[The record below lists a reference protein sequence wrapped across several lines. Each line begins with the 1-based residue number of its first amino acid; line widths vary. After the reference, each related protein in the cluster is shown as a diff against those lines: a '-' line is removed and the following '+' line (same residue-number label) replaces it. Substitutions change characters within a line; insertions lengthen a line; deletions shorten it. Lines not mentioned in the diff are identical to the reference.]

1 MGYASLRYQLTRA
14 HNGLPQVCIVARA
27 PLTETRPMLT
37 YAELMD
43 LVIAAMRRQHG
54 VAENAP
60 DPQTLLNRRYQLRLL
75 MRAAAKDDEARIDDD
90 FTDAFDQLSE
100 RAIAQVPSPRT
111 QGDVRRGL
119 RWWRSRYQDVMS
131 RNHRGV
137 DQQPAGSLATV
148 LGQSLARRRVNHAR
162 AAGIVGVPSS
172 TLSSWLQG
180 VIPRTA
186 SAAGLRRLESA
197 LELAP
202 GALTT
207 LSRQPAPEPL
217 PVPASSYRARI
228 RELRKDHYRLAT
240 ADVGA
245 QLREEWESL
254 LHYKTSRAPT
264 LKRSRRAVWRLV
276 SGTEGRRNTSWH
288 NTLGTS
294 YCATADVEWKHVAGL
309 IGFALNKPAVHGF
322 TLLADWE
329 PTIAVFAVPELVEHF
344 FRWLVERADGVAN
357 NRVKTLANFVQSLTE
372 NETGWLTQQPVLL
385 ERLPGS
391 MQTRTWSDACAAVNA
406 LATAYRGESRGGIS
420 RDPFEPLRGLLSLA
434 EPFAPIRDAI
444 RALDARALG
453 AGLQSATAA
462 VAKRDAL
469 LLVVLMSIPLRLRNL
484 VLLRYRA
491 DQTGTLRK
499 EPDGRWWIR
508 IPAHETKNKKA
519 IAVRL
524 PKSATARLDEYV
536 AIYRPRLLMTSQCE
550 CVFPASM
557 GHPGPW
563 WGLNVRLFSL
573 TKTYIPGCMGFHT
586 HGFRDLVATRWL
598 DKHPEDYPTV
608 AHLLG
613 DDLQT
618 AIKTYSRPSPARA
631 VDRAN
636 EDIDAL
642 MS

>member
-1 MGYASLRYQLTRA
+1 
-14 HNGLPQVCIVARA
+14 
-27 PLTETRPMLT
+27 MLT

-54 VAENAP
+54 IAESAP
-60 DPQTLLNRRYQLRLL
+60 DPQTLVNRRYQLRLL
-75 MRAAAKDDEARIDDD
+75 MRAATKNEEARVGDD
-90 FTDAFDQLSE
+90 FADAFDQLSE
-100 RAIAQVPSPRT
+100 RAISQVRSPRT

-119 RWWRSRYQDVMS
+119 CWWRARYQDVMS
-131 RNHRGV
+131 RHQRGV

-148 LGQSLARRRVNHAR
+148 LGQSLAKRGVTHAR

-245 QLREEWESL
+245 QLRAEWQEL
-254 LHYKTSRAPT
+254 LRYKTSRAPT
-264 LKRSRRAVWRLV
+264 LKRSKRALWRLV

-329 PTIAVFAVPELVEHF
+329 PTIAVFAVPELVERYF
-344 FRWLVERADGVAN
+344 AWLIERADGVAN
-357 NRVKTLANFVQSLTE
+357 NRVKTLANFIQSLTE
-372 NETGWLTQQPVLL
+372 KQTGWLTQHPTLL
-385 ERLPGS
+385 ERLPET
-391 MQTRTWSDACAAVNA
+391 MQARSWSDACAAVNA
-406 LATAYRGESRGGIS
+406 VATAYRAEARGMS
-420 RDPFEPLRGLLSLA
+420 RDPFEPLRGLLSLP

-444 RALDARALG
+444 RGLDARALG
-453 AGLQSATAA
+453 AGLQSSTAA

-469 LLVVLMSIPLRLRNL
+469 LLTVLMSIPLRLRNL

-508 IPAHETKNKKA
+508 IPAHETKNRKA
-519 IAVRL
+519 IEARL
-524 PKSATARLDEYV
+524 PKGATARLDEYV
-536 AIYRPRLLMTSQCE
+536 AIYRLRLLAEPKCE
-550 CVFPASM
+550 YVFVASM
-557 GHPGPW
+557 GHPGAW
-563 WGLNVRLFSL
+563 WGVNMRLFSL
-573 TKTYIPGCMGFHT
+573 TKTYIPGCMGFHA
-586 HGFRDLVATRWL
+586 HSFRHLVATRWL
-598 DKHPEDYPTV
+598 DKHPEDYMTV
-608 AHLLG
+608 AHLLA
-613 DDLQT
+613 DDLHT
-618 AIKTYSRPSPARA
+618 VIKTYSRPSPARA

-636 EDIDAL
+636 ADIDAL